1 MRYKMFLEE
10 KLFLQVQKKKKKK
23 KKQQIVNIKYFYWNT
38 FSGLERKKT
47 AEVNC
52 LLKYS

>member
-10 KLFLQVQKKKKKK
+10 KLFLQVQKKKKK
-23 KKQQIVNIKYFYWNT
+23 QQIVNIKNFYWNT